1 MILRNDFS
9 HVKRV
14 AILGA
19 GVAGLQTARHLG
31 DQGLSCTLF
40 EKDEEVAW
48 LDNPSP
54 SQLLTQPMA
63 NL

>member
-1 MILRNDFS
+1 M
-9 HVKRV
+9 KRV